1 MHRPVLLDLMDLS
14 WQRKKEVGR
23 RMEVILEVTHVIQY
37 MHGDMQKGQKH
48 EPDLTSVTQYEF
60 QGYKE

>member
-23 RMEVILEVTHVIQY
+23 RMEVILEVTHVIHAWRY
-37 MHGDMQKGQKH
+37 VKRT
-48 EPDLTSVTQYEF
+48 EA
-60 QGYKE
+60 